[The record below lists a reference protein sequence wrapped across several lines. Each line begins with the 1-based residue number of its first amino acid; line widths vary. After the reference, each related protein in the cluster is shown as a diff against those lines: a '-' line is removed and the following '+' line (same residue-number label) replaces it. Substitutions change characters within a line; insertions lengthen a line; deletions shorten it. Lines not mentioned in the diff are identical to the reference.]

1 LVRTI
6 DAVVSLVL
14 VSHSGPLLVALRQ
27 MIDDSVGHSPAVEL
41 AGGTDDGRFGTS
53 LRRVSAALTAADS
66 PDGTVVVYDSGSAWL
81 TISFAVDGLAP
92 VHRGRVVVSDAPLVE
107 GALAAAARAA
117 QDAQLAEVLD
127 AAANALRSEKRP
139 SEVTSNGAA
148 TDRGAN

>member
-1 LVRTI
+1 
-6 DAVVSLVL
+6 VVSLVL

-27 MIDDSVGHSPAVEL
+27 MIDDSVGRGPAVEL

-92 VHRGRVVVSDAPLVE
+92 VHRQRVAVSDAPLVE

-139 SEVTSNGAA
+139 NEVTSNGAGA
-148 TDRGAN
+148 DRGAN